1 MALEVELEVLK
12 TVVTKLDSSLEKISE
27 VSNSI
32 GRLLAVHDERIDQLE
47 KSDDKRADDIKEIH
61 SRITT
66 QTREIVDKISA
77 LEKNMEE
84 RMRDGAKAAKEQHQ
98 DIQKEIQNDITK
110 LDDRIGVVERWR
122 WYLMGAAATV
132 GFIIGNI
139 SDIAKYLK

>member
-98 DIQKEIQNDITK
+98 DIQNDITK